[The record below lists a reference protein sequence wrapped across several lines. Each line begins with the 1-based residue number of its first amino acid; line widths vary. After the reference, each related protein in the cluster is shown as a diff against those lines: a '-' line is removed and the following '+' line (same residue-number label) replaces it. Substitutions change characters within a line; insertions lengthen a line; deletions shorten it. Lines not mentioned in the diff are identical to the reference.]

1 MDPDRG
7 LDSPADLKILERL
20 LFYGLAAVV
29 IAGLIAVLVTGEWI
43 VLLGVL
49 VAYGVIAAIQWV
61 AVQRRMS
68 GRRDP
73 R

>member
-1 MDPDRG
+1 MEPDRG
-7 LDSPADLKILERL
+7 LDSPADLKVLERL

-29 IAGLIAVLVTGEWI
+29 IVGVIVVVVTGEWI

-49 VAYGVIAAIQWV
+49 VAYGLIAAIQWL
-61 AVQRRMS
+61 AVHHRMR

-73 R
+73 H

>member
-1 MDPDRG
+1 MAPDPG
-7 LDSPADLKILERL
+7 LDSPADLKMLERL

-29 IAGLIAVLVTGEWI
+29 ILGAVAVAVTGEWL

-49 VAYGVIAAIQWV
+49 GAYAVIAAIQWV
-61 AVQRRMS
+61 AVHRRMT

>member
-1 MDPDRG
+1 MEPDRR
-7 LDSPADLKILERL
+7 LDSPADLKMLERL
-20 LFYGLAAVV
+20 LFSGLAAIVIIGV
-29 IAGLIAVLVTGEWI
+29 IAALVTGEWV

-49 VAYGVIAAIQWV
+49 LAYGVIAAIQWV
-61 AVQRRMS
+61 AVNRRMA